1 MLMVGPLLSCA
12 AASCLSP
19 RPARCYCCYKSH
31 DPQNRPQ
38 RAPRHLQTFEDAIKS
53 QGSYDV
59 AVSLSEVVSPYNVNN
74 NPQSRNNT
82 KEI

>member
-38 RAPRHLQTFEDAIKS
+38 RTPRHLQTFEDAKS

-59 AVSLSEVVSPYNVNN
+59 AVSLSKV
-74 NPQSRNNT
+74 SRNNT